1 MSGQVTEITD
11 SVAVSK
17 KVPLVDL
24 VCAKSTGVFP
34 IQIEEVLKGKVEE
47 DKRGWNGKQRK
58 EGKRTCTKQVT
69 EFYSFVRTLYWKYIC
84 VLVSVSFS
92 M

>member
-1 MSGQVTEITD
+1 MSAQVTEITD

-34 IQIEEVLKGKVEE
+34 IQIKEVLKGKVEE
-47 DKRGWNGKQRK
+47 DKGDGMENEEKKGK
-58 EGKRTCTKQVT
+58 GH
-69 EFYSFVRTLYWKYIC
+69 
-84 VLVSVSFS
+84 VLNK
-92 M
+92 

>member
-1 MSGQVTEITD
+1 MSAQVTEITD

-34 IQIEEVLKGKVEE
+34 IQIKEVKKGKVEE
-47 DKRGWNGKQRK
+47 DKGDGMENKEKKGK
-58 EGKRTCTKQVT
+58 GH
-69 EFYSFVRTLYWKYIC
+69 
-84 VLVSVSFS
+84 VLNK
-92 M
+92 

>member
-1 MSGQVTEITD
+1 MSAQVAEITD

-34 IQIEEVLKGKVEE
+34 IQIKEVLKGKVEGN
-47 DKRGWNGKQRK
+47 KRGWNGKQRK
-58 EGKRTCTKQVT
+58 EGKRTCTKQVI
-69 EFYSFVRTLYWKYIC
+69 EFYNFIRTLY
-84 VLVSVSFS
+84 
-92 M
+92 

>member
-1 MSGQVTEITD
+1 MSAQVTEITD

-34 IQIEEVLKGKVEE
+34 IQIKKVLKGKVEE
-47 DKRGWNGKQRK
+47 DKGDGMENEEKKGK
-58 EGKRTCTKQVT
+58 GH
-69 EFYSFVRTLYWKYIC
+69 
-84 VLVSVSFS
+84 VLNK
-92 M
+92 